1 MEKKIHHTIEYLTNV
16 LRAAQEEDGS
26 WHYCFESGPM
36 TDAYMI
42 ILLRSLH
49 DDDEELIKILVNRL
63 LAIQNKNGAWKLFK
77 DETDGNL
84 SATIDA
90 YFALRYSGYV
100 DEQDQ
105 LMVRAKSFIIKN
117 GGLTNAQ
124 ELTKVMLS
132 LTGQL
137 PWPIHLQIPIE
148 FILLPR
154 SSPISL
160 YDFVGYARVNIVPIL
175 ITSNLKYHLKSSR
188 TPDLSDLIVQ
198 RQLNEDTSELSR
210 GLLTTV
216 KKEINKL
223 INFPKNLRSL
233 AFENSKQ
240 FMLSR
245 IEPDG
250 TLYSYFVAT
259 FFMVFALLS
268 LGYSKHDS
276 LIVEAMKG
284 SKNLICQTKDG
295 YHLENCTSTV
305 WDTALISDSLQ
316 QTGINATD
324 PMIIKAGEY
333 LLSRQHYKYG
343 DWALNNSNTTPGG
356 WGFSDINTILPD
368 VDDTTASLRAIKG
381 LTSVNPSYANNWSRG
396 VQWVL
401 SMQNNDGGW
410 SAFEKNTD
418 NFLLSLLPVD
428 GAERIFIDPSTS
440 DLSGRTLEFL
450 GKDVRFNTAYPQ
462 IQSGIQWLVKNQEEN
477 GSWYGRWGI
486 SYIYGTWAAITGLTA
501 VGIRKNHRSINKG
514 VNWLQSIQNKDGGW
528 GESCLSDIYNR
539 YVPLHASTPSQTA
552 WALDA
557 LISAADQPTNAI
569 NKGIMQLIDSVHQ
582 SNWKTE
588 YPTGAGIPGAF
599 YIHYHS
605 YRYIWPLLTL
615 SHYRKKYL

>member
-16 LRAAQEEDGS
+16 LRTAQEEDGS

-90 YFALRYSGYV
+90 YFALQYSGYV

-198 RQLNEDTSELSR
+198 RQLNEETSELSR

-268 LGYSKHDS
+268 LGHSKNDP
-276 LIVEAMKG
+276 LIAEAMKG

-316 QTGINATD
+316 QAGINPID
-324 PMIIKAGEY
+324 PMIVKAGDY

-368 VDDTTASLRAIKG
+368 VDDTTASLRAIKD
-381 LTSVNPSYANNWSRG
+381 LPSVDPSYANNWSRG

-418 NFLLSLLPVD
+418 NFLISLLPVD

-440 DLSGRTLEFL
+440 DLTGRTLEFL

-462 IQSGIQWLVKNQEEN
+462 IQWGIQWLVKNQEEN